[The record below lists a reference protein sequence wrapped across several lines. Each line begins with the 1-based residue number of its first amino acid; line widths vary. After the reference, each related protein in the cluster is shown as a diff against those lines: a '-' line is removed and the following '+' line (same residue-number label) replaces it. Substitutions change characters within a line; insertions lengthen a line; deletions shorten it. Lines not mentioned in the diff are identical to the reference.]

1 MMMNKNQLKFLQQVL
16 YDKYARNNEM
26 TAGKNLSKDQTETIY
41 KENFSIASQELL
53 SRFTKKQSERIT
65 ELERQKMNQIRN

>member
-1 MMMNKNQLKFLQQVL
+1 
-16 YDKYARNNEM
+16 M

>member
-1 MMMNKNQLKFLQQVL
+1 LKFLQQVL